1 MLPVLK
7 MPSSYGDNTQKL
19 TVAFAAIHKNV
30 KLESFT
36 GTHQNLKFSPF
47 NSELEFAAIHQNVKL

>member
-30 KLESFT
+30 TLER
-36 GTHQNLKFSPF
+36 THQNLKFSTF

>member
-1 MLPVLK
+1 M
-7 MPSSYGDNTQKL
+7 SYSYGDNTQKL